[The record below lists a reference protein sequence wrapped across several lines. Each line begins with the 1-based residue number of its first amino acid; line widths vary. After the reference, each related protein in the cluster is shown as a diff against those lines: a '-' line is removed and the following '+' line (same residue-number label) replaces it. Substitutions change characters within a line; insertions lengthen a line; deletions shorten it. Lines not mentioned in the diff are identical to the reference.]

1 MPSRIHS
8 GRMEEWK
15 TSSSEIGKGARQQQH
30 ELRYAAL
37 ARMEG
42 HDRKVAA
49 ALQNAIDAAEAHDVM
64 AALATASARPGHAR
78 LPHADE
84 IEAAGQR
91 LRETLWDFG
100 LQIRPIAADGNCQ
113 FRAVADQLWGSD
125 HNHAAVR
132 ERAVS
137 HLRSNPDRYAGF
149 AVGEDFPEY
158 LNRMATPAHWGDNLS
173 LQAIADA
180 FQIRIMLITSFQR
193 RALVVSP
200 QQMCRE
206 RGQDQDRC
214 IWLGF
219 FAEWHYVS
227 LESSEQNEANL
238 EVARITRSSLS

>member
-1 MPSRIHS
+1 MVPSRS
-8 GRMEEWK
+8 TMEEWQ

-49 ALQNAIDAAEAHDVM
+49 ALQNAIDAAEAHNVM
-64 AALATASARPGHAR
+64 AALATTSARPGHAR

-132 ERAVS
+132 EQAVS

-149 AVGEDFPEY
+149 AVGQDFPEY

-180 FQIRIMLITSFQR
+180 FQIRIMLITSLQR
-193 RALVVSP
+193 RALIVSP